1 MKLKLHWLERSEVV
15 REYPSFTLSAE
26 QYPELELELHQVY
39 RAKTEQEQEHALAE
53 LEYKMHHTQA
63 GERGETIFEMV
74 GPYNSYDE
82 SVVYPITEEAGSFRI
97 TEDKD
102 G

>member
-15 REYPSFTLSAE
+15 REYPSFTLTAE
-26 QYPELELELHQVY
+26 QYPELELELVEVY
-39 RAKTEQEQEHALAE
+39 RASTEQEQKEALDN
-53 LEYKMHHTQA
+53 LEYKMHHTQI

-82 SVVYPITEEAGSFRI
+82 SVVYPIVEGAGSFRLA
-97 TEDKD
+97 EEE
-102 G
+102 